1 MMLKPDLADFAK
13 ALTAVLEE
21 NDRLIKE
28 NEALKA
34 KPTDNRPKLTDREV
48 KEIRDMRRMGLSTR
62 EIADIYDVNKSTIS
76 RIVRRE
82 YHK

>member
-1 MMLKPDLADFAK
+1 MLKPDLADFAK

-21 NDRLIKE
+21 NDRLLKE
-28 NEALKA
+28 LEQTKVAN
-34 KPTDNRPKLTDREV
+34 NRPKLAESDV
-48 KEIRDMRRMGLSTR
+48 KTIRQLKRDGMSVR

>member
-21 NDRLIKE
+21 NERLIKE
-28 NEALKA
+28 LEQ
-34 KPTDNRPKLTDREV
+34 KPVMDNRPKLTEADV
-48 KEIRDMRRMGLSTR
+48 KTIRGLKRGGMSVR

-76 RIVRRE
+76 RIVRGE